1 MLTTEDFTKMPEGLL
16 VPLAGRVSRC
26 PLCSRNG
33 IESRP
38 QSGTPTFLHVQTSDV
53 MCDGMR
59 VEPQDCCVL
68 YEPDVPRA
76 LALAAFRH

>member
-1 MLTTEDFTKMPEGLL
+1 MLTTEDFTSMPEGLL

-33 IESRP
+33 IETLA
-38 QSGTPTFLHVQTSDV
+38 QSGTATFLHVQTSEV
-53 MCDGMR
+53 MCDGML

-68 YEPDVPRA
+68 FDSEMPQTMSLVA
-76 LALAAFRH
+76 LRN